1 MSTEWEPR
9 MSFAARTCESH
20 CTPRRRGGALGAPST
35 VLLAA
40 LFAGTSGPAIG
51 GSAYEIRTQSI
62 SVLGSAQAGM
72 TAGPYDLSRMSL
84 NPASLGLGSGY
95 ELSIGATGVIT
106 SLTATDVSGSTVL
119 GTPIS
124 GNSGGNAGVAAVLPN
139 LYAAASVNQW
149 LRLGFGAT
157 SYYGLGP
164 AWDSNWI
171 GRYNIISAQL
181 RSIDLIGVASV
192 RPTPSLIVAGGPI
205 FENVAIR
212 TDAAIDDGTLDQIA
226 FNGAFGGV
234 PGGSDGSVATRVE
247 NWAVGYIVGATWEPW
262 EGGRIGASYR
272 SQIHHQLNGNAI
284 FGGGGSVG
292 QAIAAVTGVA
302 GSQPFSSSLTNPAV
316 ITVGIAQHIGD
327 SLEVFADV
335 QRLGWHSVKSL
346 DLVFDNPAQPP
357 VLTELNLN
365 DTWYIAVGGRYQ
377 LNEIVAVRFG
387 AAYDTSSTQQPNR
400 TPLLPDADTWWLAVG
415 LEVMA
420 TQSLRIDWAYGHVFW
435 SGADISLSA
444 TQLGSTLRGNLM
456 AATQTSGNF
465 MAIQAS
471 YRF

>member
-1 MSTEWEPR
+1 MF
-9 MSFAARTCESH
+9 FAARSCES
-20 CTPRRRGGALGAPST
+20 RRALCRLGRDRGAPSS
-35 VLLAA
+35 VILAA
-40 LFAGTSGPAIG
+40 LFASASGPAFG

-72 TAGPYDLSRMSL
+72 TAGPYDLSRLSL
-84 NPASLGLGSGY
+84 NPASLGLGTGY
-95 ELSIGATGVIT
+95 ELSVGATGIIT
-106 SLTATDVSGSTVL
+106 SLTASNVSGSTAL

-124 GNSGGNAGVAAVLPN
+124 GSNGGNAGVAAILPN
-139 LYAAASVNQW
+139 FYAAASVNQW

-164 AWDSNWI
+164 AWDPNWI
-171 GRYNIISAQL
+171 GRYNVISAQL

-192 RPTPSLIVAGGPI
+192 RPTPSLIFAGGPI
-205 FENVAIR
+205 FENVVIR
-212 TDAAIDDGTLDQIA
+212 TDAGIDDGTLDQIA
-226 FNGAFGGV
+226 FNGAFGGIPAV
-234 PGGSDGSVATRVE
+234 SDGSVAARGE
-247 NWAVGYIVGATWEPW
+247 NWAVGYILGATWEPW

-272 SQIHHQLNGNAI
+272 SQIHHQLNGDAI
-284 FGGGGSVG
+284 FSAGGPTG
-292 QAIAAVTGVA
+292 QAIAAVTGVT

-316 ITVGIAQHIGD
+316 ITVGIAQHIGN
-327 SLEVFADV
+327 SLDVFADV

-346 DLVFDNPAQPP
+346 DLVFDNPAQQPA
-357 VLTELNLN
+357 LTELNLN

-387 AAYDTSSTQQPNR
+387 VAYDTSSTGQPNR

-415 LEVMA
+415 LELVA
-420 TQSLRIDWAYGHVFW
+420 TQRLRVDWAYGHVFW

-444 TQLGSTLRGNLM
+444 TQPGSTLRGNLS